1 MAQRDKMPCRRNELH
16 QIEFPCIHLVSL
28 LEYWLVQPEGETM
41 KKGLYI
47 VSASTLALVLVSV
60 GACTKVKL
68 NTDKKKASYA
78 IGQQLGNNFK
88 QQGLE
93 VDADAIAAAIKDAA
107 AGKNQMSK
115 EDMQKAMMN
124 LQAETHKKQQEMAET
139 NAKSGEEFL
148 EKNKTAEGVKVTKS
162 GLQYIM
168 EKEGDGKSP
177 TAHDTVKCNYVGTLI
192 DGTKFDSSYD
202 RGEPATFPLDAVI
215 PGWTEGI
222 PLMKVGG
229 KIKLFVPPELA
240 YGPSGRPGIPP
251 NSTLIFEVEL
261 LGIVKADKKTK

>member
-1 MAQRDKMPCRRNELH
+1 
-16 QIEFPCIHLVSL
+16 
-28 LEYWLVQPEGETM
+28 M
-41 KKGLYI
+41 KKGFYI
-47 VSASTLALVLVSV
+47 ISALTLALSV
-60 GACTKVKL
+60 GACTKVQL

-93 VDADAIAAAIKDAA
+93 VDADAVAAALKDAA
-107 AGKNQMSK
+107 TGKNQMSK
-115 EDMQKAMMN
+115 EDMQKAMMG
-124 LQAETHKKQQEMAET
+124 LQAETQKKQQKMAEA
-139 NAKSGEEFL
+139 NIQAGKEFL
-148 EKNKTAEGVKVTKS
+148 EKNKTTEGVKVTKS

-177 TAHDTVKCNYVGTLI
+177 TADDTVECNYVGTLI

-202 RGEPATFPLDAVI
+202 RGEPATFPLKAVI

-222 PLMKVGG
+222 PLMKEGG
-229 KIKLFVPPELA
+229 KIKLFVPSDLA
-240 YGPSGRPGIPP
+240 YGPGGRPGIPP

-261 LGIVKADKKTK
+261 LKIVKADKKSK

>member
-1 MAQRDKMPCRRNELH
+1 MLGGN
-16 QIEFPCIHLVSL
+16 
-28 LEYWLVQPEGETM
+28 M

-47 VSASTLALVLVSV
+47 ILASTLALGL
-60 GACTKVKL
+60 GACTKVQL

-93 VDADAIAAAIKDAA
+93 VDADVLAASIKDAA

-124 LQAETHKKQQEMAET
+124 LQGETQKKQQELGEKNKKA
-139 NAKSGEEFL
+139 GEEFL

-177 TAHDTVKCNYVGTLI
+177 TAKDTVECNYVGTLI

-202 RGEPATFPLDAVI
+202 RGEPATFPLSGVI

-229 KIKLFVPPELA
+229 KIKLFVPSDLA
-240 YGPSGRPGIPP
+240 YGAGGRPGIPP
-251 NSTLIFEVEL
+251 NSVLIFEVEL
-261 LGIVKADKKTK
+261 LKIVKADKK